1 MTKLKKFFIGLSA
14 LIILSFFG
22 YKYWQ
27 TQPSYSLLQIQ
38 DSIELKNPE
47 LFYKHVN
54 VEKILAQF
62 YEDLYELF
70 EEYFSDI
77 FDTSETSELFNA
89 ELMAENSFSYIQP
102 EIESA
107 IEKGLDNI
115 WNESNDNTNNATS
128 EFYSEEDIERAYDML
143 ATSELA
149 YIDKRGDKAYL
160 GISMYDANSGEDLI
174 TEFELTKVNNYWQV
188 TSWSNFK
195 ELIKEVIDDV
205 IESGGD
211 FTKPIDMGKGKTLT
225 WKPYSPSVNFTG
237 KDDPDSVDFAAVTHA
252 GNWEAGYLARW
263 IYSDKDRTCMIQ
275 PKTRMFAG
283 YMFLNIW
290 VNGKTV
296 YEGRLRK
303 APTTTIQLQKGWN
316 ALVCRSSHHNWQWQL
331 SLPITGQDGDDLS
344 DLRYSIVSKTNE

>member
-1 MTKLKKFFIGLSA
+1 MTKLKIFFIGLST

-38 DSIELKNPE
+38 ESIETKNSD

-54 VEKILAQF
+54 VEKILAKF

-70 EEYFSDI
+70 EEYFSAI
-77 FDTSETSELFNA
+77 FDISETSELFNA

-107 IEKGLDNI
+107 IEQGLDNI
-115 WNESNDNTNNATS
+115 WNESDDSDNATS
-128 EFYSEEDIERAYDML
+128 KFYSEEDIERAYDML

-149 YIDKRGDKAYL
+149 YIDKRGKSVYRY
-160 GISMYDANSGEDLI
+160 IYDAYSGEDLI

-205 IESGGD
+205 IESFNNIGEEIND
-211 FTKPIDMGKGKTLT
+211 NLFDTKELEKELEELEKELEDL
-225 WKPYSPSVNFTG
+225 
-237 KDDPDSVDFAAVTHA
+237 
-252 GNWEAGYLARW
+252 
-263 IYSDKDRTCMIQ
+263 
-275 PKTRMFAG
+275 
-283 YMFLNIW
+283 LNS
-290 VNGKTV
+290 
-296 YEGRLRK
+296 Y
-303 APTTTIQLQKGWN
+303 
-316 ALVCRSSHHNWQWQL
+316 
-331 SLPITGQDGDDLS
+331 D
-344 DLRYSIVSKTNE
+344 Y